1 MLLNILMF
9 NYTLISETNICMT
22 EACVKAGIVNIK
34 VISFVYRYCKH
45 QSHSLTSVLFIGIV
59 NIKVIL

>member
-1 MLLNILMF
+1 
-9 NYTLISETNICMT
+9 MT